1 MKKLVVC
8 CDGTWNSPSQ
18 EEYELPAPTNVL
30 RIYNAL
36 ARFDDNNV
44 EQLKYY
50 HPGVGTEGGFLSKTA
65 GGLYGY
71 GLSQNIMSAYAWL
84 ARHYELG
91 DKIYIFGF
99 SRGAFTAR
107 SLGGM
112 LAHCGILDLRDTSD
126 PFNENAPKPSDTWAL
141 VKEAFDAY
149 RNPSKEGIW
158 KTPRKR
164 SAPPKVP
171 IQFIGVWETV
181 GALGIPDDKEIF
193 NLLDRPKNWLFHDT
207 KLSDET
213 CYARHAL
220 AMDEMRSSFTP
231 TLWTKNGEVYHDQL
245 PLAGSGDVAR
255 VRQIYFPGVHSDVGG
270 GYYECGL
277 ANGALLWMIEEVKSL
292 PKNSG
297 LAFVPAMVDQI
308 KPDYQAPLH
317 DSYRGL
323 FKLMYTRPRN
333 IPKFLEADRFHPSA
347 LARLASPPIFQ
358 SPYRPRVEKI
368 SPSNQST
375 LDYTLAVGGKAECR
389 IYAIN
394 PWNSTGIYLVPGK
407 YQFEAA
413 GEWLDREI
421 PSDSAGKTD
430 DGFKVLE
437 LVRGLAN
444 FLSPLESLTRFITR
458 NEKAEILLSK
468 RIDYEPWFSLIGV
481 VTNDCDKKGILPES
495 PANDGTP
502 PGHQTFVIG
511 KNYTETISY
520 GGFLYAF
527 ANDSW
532 NAYENNR
539 GSVVLRVKRLS

>member
-36 ARFDDNNV
+36 ATFDDSNV
-44 EQLKYY
+44 EQRKYY
-50 HPGVGTEGGFLSKTA
+50 HPGVGTEGGFFSKTA

-84 ARHYELG
+84 ARHYELD

-141 VKEAFDAY
+141 VEEAFDAY

-158 KTPRKR
+158 ETSRTR
-164 SAPPKVP
+164 SAPPKVR

-207 KLSDET
+207 ELSDET

-231 TLWTKNGEVYHDQL
+231 TLWTKNGEVLHNQL

-277 ANGALLWMIEEVKSL
+277 ANGALLWMIEEVRNL

-323 FKLMYTRPRN
+323 FKLMHTRPRN
-333 IPKFLEADRFHPSA
+333 VPEFSETDRFHQSA
-347 LARLASPPIFQ
+347 LHRLASPPIFQ
-358 SPYRPRVEKI
+358 SPYRPRVEKR
-368 SPSNQST
+368 PANAPNT
-375 LDYTLAVGGKAECR
+375 LDCTLAVGDNVKYSV
-389 IYAIN
+389 YAIN

-407 YQFEAA
+407 YRFEAA
-413 GEWLDREI
+413 GEWLDRDI
-421 PSDSAGKTD
+421 NSDPAGKSN
-430 DGFKVLE
+430 DGFRFSE
-437 LVRGLAN
+437 LARSLAN
-444 FLSPLESLTRFITR
+444 VLSPIESVTRLITR
-458 NEKAEILLSK
+458 NNKAEISLSK
-468 RIDYEPWFSLIGV
+468 RIDYEPWFALVGV
-481 VTNDCDKKGILPES
+481 VTNDCDRNGQS
-495 PANDGTP
+495 PASPAYDGTP

-511 KNYTETISY
+511 KECTQTIDY
-520 GGFLYAF
+520 AGFFYAF
-527 ANDSW
+527 ANDAW
-532 NAYENNR
+532 DAYGNNR
-539 GSVVLRVKRLS
+539 GSVTLRVERLS